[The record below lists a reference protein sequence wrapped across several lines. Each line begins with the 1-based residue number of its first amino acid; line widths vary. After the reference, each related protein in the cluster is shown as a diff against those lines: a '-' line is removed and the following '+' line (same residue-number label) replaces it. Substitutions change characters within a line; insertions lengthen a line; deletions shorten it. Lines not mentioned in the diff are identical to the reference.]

1 MKIVP
6 FATAAFVTA
15 LMLPVPALAQLAIS
29 ANDGKQLR
37 PGQTQA
43 DRTPDNVSVID
54 MSQHPP
60 RIVGTVLAP
69 TSMIGPP
76 TSVALAPD
84 ESFALV
90 TAAQGLE
97 GGYVVRSDDLTVIDL
112 SHPTQPRVVQMLSAG
127 AGATGVAINRTGTLA
142 LVAGTGSD
150 AVAVFTI
157 REGRLTPAGE
167 VRLDYQSRLT
177 DVAFSPD
184 GRTALA
190 VAQSANKIVRLD
202 VDGDRVTRTDVEI
215 SPGLSPYGV
224 VVSPDS
230 RYAYNTNLAGRLP
243 SDGEAALPG
252 PRIGSVSV
260 IDLHANAVT
269 HIVDVGITPEHVAL
283 SQDGNYL
290 AVVLLNGSNATPDA
304 PNYNSHGIM
313 KVFRTVGSRL
323 ELVSEVT
330 TGQWCQ
336 GAAWTTDNSRILL
349 QCAMSGEIEVYDFNG
364 RNLTRAD
371 LALQVD
377 GRPGS
382 LSVAAVR

>member
-1 MKIVP
+1 MKN
-6 FATAAFVTA
+6 FKLAATAAVTA
-15 LMLPVPALAQLAIS
+15 LLLPVPALAQLAIS
-29 ANDGKQLR
+29 VNDGKQLQ
-37 PGQTQA
+37 PGQTSA
-43 DRTPDNVSVID
+43 DRTADNVSVID
-54 MSQHPP
+54 MSQNPP
-60 RIVGTVLAP
+60 RIIGTVLAP

-84 ESFALV
+84 ESFALA
-90 TAAQGLE
+90 TAAQGIE
-97 GGYVVRSDDLTVIDL
+97 NDRVVRSDDMTVIDL
-112 SHPTQPRVVQMLSAG
+112 SDPTQPRVVQMLSAG

-142 LVAGTGSD
+142 LAAGTGSD
-150 AVAVFTI
+150 AIAVFTV
-157 REGRLTPAGE
+157 RDGRLTPAGQ

-202 VDGDRVTRTDVEI
+202 VNGDRVTRTDVEI

-230 RYAYNTNLAGRLP
+230 RYAYNTNLGGRLP
-243 SDGEAALPG
+243 QEGEAAPTG

-260 IDLHANAVT
+260 IDLQSNAVVHT
-269 HIVDVGITPEHVAL
+269 VDVGITPEHVAL

-290 AVVLLNGSNATPDA
+290 AVVLLNGSNAAPTS
-304 PNYNSHGIM
+304 PNYNAHGIM
-313 KVFRTVGSRL
+313 KVFRTAGPSL
-323 ELVSEVT
+323 ELVAEIS

-336 GAAWTTDNSRILL
+336 GAAWTPDNSRILL
-349 QCAMSGEIEVYDFNG
+349 QCAMSGEIEVYDFSGQSLN
-364 RNLTRAD
+364 RAD
-371 LALQVD
+371 TTLQVE
-377 GRPGS
+377 GRPGA